1 MNRRQMIAGTSASI
15 VAATM
20 GAGKTAA
27 LPAAEA
33 DAAYAERWHRKRR
46 FAALPAGQIAYM
58 DAGAGP
64 AALFIH
70 GFPLNGFQWR
80 HAVERLSS
88 IRRCIAPD
96 SLGKGFTKVAKGQS
110 VSPAAQVSMLAS
122 LLDHLGMDAVDL
134 VANDSGVA
142 VAQLFAVAH
151 PARVRTMLLTNGDV
165 EPDSPP
171 PALLPVLDLAAKGRF
186 ADEWLVPWLK
196 DKKLA
201 RSAEGLGGLCF
212 SKPGQPTDTAIDMYL
227 GPLVANA
234 ERKAQ
239 VNAYAMALAPNPL
252 AGIEAKLSQL
262 QIPTRIVWG
271 MQDNIFDPRMPD
283 YLDDI
288 LPQSRG
294 VRRVAEG
301 KLFWPEEYPDIL
313 EAELRQLWR
322 S

>member
-15 VAATM
+15 LAATV
-20 GAGKTAA
+20 GVGKTSA
-27 LPAAEA
+27 LSAAEA
-33 DAAYAERWHRKRR
+33 DAAYAERWRRKRR
-46 FAALPAGQIAYM
+46 FAAVPAGQIAYM

-110 VSPAAQVSMLAS
+110 VSPAAQVAMLAS
-122 LLDHLGMDAVDL
+122 LLDHLGIDAVDL

-212 SKPGQPTDTAIDMYL
+212 SKPGQPTDTAIDIYL

-239 VNAYAMALAPNPL
+239 VNAYAVALAPNPL
-252 AGIEAKLSQL
+252 AGIEAKLRQL

-271 MQDNIFDPRMPD
+271 MKDNIFDPRMPD
-283 YLDDI
+283 YLDEI
-288 LPQSRG
+288 LPGSRG

>member
-1 MNRRQMIAGTSASI
+1 MNRRQMIAATSASI

-20 GAGKTAA
+20 GAVKVGA
-27 LPAAEA
+27 LTPAEA
-33 DAAYAERWHRKRR
+33 DAAYAARWRRKRR

-70 GFPLNGFQWR
+70 GFPLNSFQWR
-80 HAVERLSS
+80 HALERLSS

-96 SLGKGFTKVAKGQS
+96 SLGKGFTKIAKGQS

-122 LLDHLGMDAVDL
+122 LLDHLGIDVVDL

-151 PARVRTMLLTNGDV
+151 PRRVRTMLLTNGDA

-196 DKKLA
+196 DKELA

-212 SKPGQPTDTAIDMYL
+212 SKPGHPTDTAVDMYL
-227 GPLVANA
+227 GPLLASA

-239 VNAYAMALAPNPL
+239 VNAYAVALSPNPL
-252 AGIEAKLSQL
+252 AGIEVKLRRL
-262 QIPTRIVWG
+262 QVPTRIIWG
-271 MQDNIFDPRMPD
+271 MKDDIFDPRMPD

-288 LPQSRG
+288 LPRSQG
-294 VRRVAEG
+294 VRRVPEG
-301 KLFWPEEYPDIL
+301 KLFWPEEYPEII
-313 EAELRQLWR
+313 EAEARRLWA